1 MLLWDEGPTIWHCTG
16 VLRTIKYDE
25 SQNSLKVR
33 DNIFYDFVKFIPPY
47 FILGGLFHLF
57 MGEIL

>member
-1 MLLWDEGPTIWHCTG
+1 MALYGSTPYEK
-16 VLRTIKYDE
+16 KYDN